1 MIGVKFARLQFV
13 FGKLSELW
21 PDYSSLK
28 IKEVRANLPSVD
40 KNLQA
45 QREKFGKTLHVLLTL
60 SQQDGKAV
68 GIALPWDTI
77 YKLSWNTQSP
87 SPVSHPDL
95 LHTEQHDGAAATL
108 GRPQLQQPHLAVHV
122 LLDNG
127 HSTYFA

>member
-77 YKLSWNTQSP
+77 YTP
-87 SPVSHPDL
+87 
-95 LHTEQHDGAAATL
+95 
-108 GRPQLQQPHLAVHV
+108 R
-122 LLDNG
+122 
-127 HSTYFA
+127 

>member
-13 FGKLSELW
+13 FGKLSELG

-77 YKLSWNTQSP
+77 YALS
-87 SPVSHPDL
+87 
-95 LHTEQHDGAAATL
+95 
-108 GRPQLQQPHLAVHV
+108 
-122 LLDNG
+122 
-127 HSTYFA
+127 